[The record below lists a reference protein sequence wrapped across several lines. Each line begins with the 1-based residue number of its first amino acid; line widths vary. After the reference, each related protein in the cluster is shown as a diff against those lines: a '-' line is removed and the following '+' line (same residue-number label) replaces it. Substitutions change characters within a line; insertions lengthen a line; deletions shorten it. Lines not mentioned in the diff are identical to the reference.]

1 MVKRPDQ
8 TADLGLVDAF
18 TSGTRPGDRDD
29 LLERRWPGL
38 FLLIT
43 HQGLLESLVA
53 LTSRT
58 TRPGDQDDLLD
69 ETRPVWWARLG
80 DRAGPVY

>member
-29 LLERRWPGL
+29 LLDETGPVWSV
-38 FLLIT
+38 LLIT
-43 HQGLLESLVA
+43 HQGLVDA
-53 LTSRT
+53 LSSRT
-58 TRPGDQDDLLD
+58 TR
-69 ETRPVWWARLG
+69 LG
-80 DRAGPVY
+80 DRDDLRAGLVGEAGRPGWSVLLITH